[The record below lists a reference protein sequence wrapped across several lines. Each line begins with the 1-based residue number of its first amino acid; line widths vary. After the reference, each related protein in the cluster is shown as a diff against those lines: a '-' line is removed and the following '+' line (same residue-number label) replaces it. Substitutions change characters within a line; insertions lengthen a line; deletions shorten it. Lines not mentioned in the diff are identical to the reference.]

1 MKYIYS
7 IITGFLIV
15 YVAHGQQWN
24 EQWSVVKTYSGENI
38 NEVSMPI
45 GGIGTGTVGIS
56 GKGALQDWEIM
67 NRGAMGFL
75 PAFRFSKPATAM
87 GPFFAIRYA
96 QEGQVPRIKAL
107 QGSID
112 QKKYIGDWGAEEVNS
127 GFPRF
132 KETTFAAAYPLAQVS
147 FKNDNLPFE
156 VRLEAFNPMIP
167 GDEANSSIPV
177 AVLRYVVK
185 NTSNEPLDISVAGMV
200 PNFIGYDG
208 WSGSPEG
215 NFNIYK
221 EVNGI
226 RGLYMQSKD
235 VPKDDHSYGT
245 MALTTVSSGEVSYR
259 TAWGQEI
266 WNWNF
271 REFYDDF
278 LNDGN
283 LVDHS
288 NSNGK
293 VKTPPA
299 TLSLKQTLA
308 PNETKAFTFMLTWR
322 FPNRKAWETGVPGH
336 WCQGDGSHMGNH
348 YCTVYKDA
356 WDVAEQVTNKLNYLE
371 DETVKYV
378 KALVDSDIPEILV
391 EAGLFNA
398 SIMRS
403 QTLFVTEDG
412 RPFGWEGT
420 GSIGGT
426 VIGEQKTA
434 GWGFGSLTHVWNYES
449 TVPFLYGDIA
459 KRFREVEFMHMMRKN
474 GAQSHR
480 VGLPLATNATKMRS
494 EAADGQMG
502 TIVKMYREWNMSGDD
517 DMLKY
522 LWPNIK
528 KSLAF
533 AWTGYWD
540 ANKDGVMEGSQ
551 HNTADVNYE
560 GPNPQMASWYL
571 AALKAGGKM
580 AKHVGDKK
588 FAKECNTLFE
598 SGSKWVD
605 ANLFNKEFYEHH
617 ITPGKSKVA
626 QIGRGCLAD
635 QLVGQYLAHTAGLGY
650 VLDENNIKTT
660 LNSVMKYNFKE
671 NFHDHYTSFRTYAI
685 GDEKGLQILTYPI
698 EGALLDS
705 PTPYYTEV
713 WSGVEYSTAAHMIYE
728 GQIKNGLK
736 IFEAVRGRY
745 NGSNRNPFDE
755 IEYGHRYA
763 RSMAAWSGILAYTG
777 FEYSA
782 VERTMKFKDQKGKFF
797 WSNGYQYGTVEI
809 SGSEIEKKV
818 KLTVLKGDIQL
829 NCFTLKGDTL
839 RKYKKKLEIKEGESI
854 KILL

>member
-1 MKYIYS
+1 MKKSYLV
-7 IITGFLIV
+7 IIALILS
-15 YVAHGQQWN
+15 VAVNGQNWN
-24 EQWSVVKTYSGENI
+24 KEWPIVKTYEGDFCR
-38 NEVSMPI
+38 EVSMPL
-45 GGIGTGTVGIS
+45 GGIGTGTVCIG
-56 GKGALQDWEIM
+56 GKGNLQDWEIM
-67 NRGAMGFL
+67 NRGAIGFL
-75 PAFRFSKPATAM
+75 PAFRFSSPATAM
-87 GPFFAIRYA
+87 GPFFAIRYT
-96 QEGQVPRIKAL
+96 QEGQKPKIKAL
-107 QGSID
+107 QGPID
-112 QKKYIGDWGAEEVNS
+112 QKNYIGDWGAEDVNS

-132 KETTFAAAYPLAQVS
+132 KKTTFAAAYPLAQID
-147 FKNDNLPFE
+147 FGNNDLPFE

-177 AVLRYVVK
+177 AVLRYVIK
-185 NTSNEPLDISVAGMV
+185 NNSDKPLEVSIAGMV
-200 PNFIGYDG
+200 PNYIGYDG
-208 WSGSPEG
+208 WSGSPKG
-215 NFNIYK
+215 NFNTYK
-221 EVNGI
+221 ETNGI

-245 MALTTVSSGEVSYR
+245 MALTTISEGEVSYR
-259 TAWGQEI
+259 TAWGQQA

-278 LNDGN
+278 LSDGK
-283 LVDHS
+283 LVDHP
-288 NSNGK
+288 NTNGK

-299 TLSLKQTLA
+299 TLALKQVLA
-308 PNETKAFTFMLTWR
+308 PGESKEFTFMLTWR

-336 WCQGDGSHMGNH
+336 WCQGDGSQVGNL
-348 YCTVYKDA
+348 YATKYTDA
-356 WDVAEQVTNKLNYLE
+356 WDVAEKVNSKFDYLE
-371 DETVKYV
+371 DETVKFV
-378 KALVDSDIPEILV
+378 DALVNCDIPKVLV
-391 EAGLFNA
+391 EAGLFNS

-412 RPFGWEGT
+412 LPFGWEGT

-426 VIGEQKTA
+426 IIGEQKTA

-459 KRFREVEFMHMMRKN
+459 KGFREVEFMHSVRKS
-474 GAQSHR
+474 GGQAYR
-480 VGLPLATNATKMRS
+480 VGLPLATKAFQMGG

-502 TIVKMYREWNMSGDD
+502 TIIKMYREWNMSGDD
-517 DMLKY
+517 EMLKR

-533 AWTGYWD
+533 AWNGYWD
-540 ANKDGVMEGSQ
+540 KNKDGVMEGSQ

-571 AALKAGGKM
+571 AALKAGEKM
-580 AKHVGDKK
+580 AIRVGDKK
-588 FAKECNTLFE
+588 FAKECSTLFE

-605 ANLFNKEFYEHH
+605 ANLFNNEFYEHH

-635 QLVGQYLAHTAGLGY
+635 QLVGQYLAHTVGLGY
-650 VLDENNIKTT
+650 VLDENHIKTT
-660 LNSVMKYNFKE
+660 LKSVMKYNFIE
-671 NFHDHYTSFRTYAI
+671 NFNDHYTSFRTYAI
-685 GDEKGLQILTYPI
+685 GDESGLQILTYPI
-698 EGALLDS
+698 EGTMLDS

-728 GQIKNGLK
+728 GQIENGLK
-736 IFEAVRGRY
+736 IFEAVRNRY

-782 VERTMKFKDQKGKFF
+782 VEKSMKFKNQNGKFF
-797 WSNGYQYGTVEI
+797 WSNGYQYGTVTI
-809 SGSEIEKKV
+809 SGEQGDKNV
-818 KLTVLKGDIQL
+818 KLEVLRGELEL
-829 NCFTLKGDTL
+829 NNFQIKDLHLKKF
-839 RKYKKKLEIKEGESI
+839 RKTQKIKAGESI
-854 KILL
+854 QIAI